1 MSIADPPWETL
12 PGVHAGVTPGVNGIT
27 VVSVWTGVGVSGTGV
42 VGRRVVMVTVEAGGW
57 GGTFSP
63 VHPDARIE

>member
-1 MSIADPPWETL
+1 
-12 PGVHAGVTPGVNGIT
+12 VNGIT
-27 VVSVWTGVGVSGTGV
+27 VVSVWTGIGVSGTGV

-63 VHPDARIE
+63 MHPDARIE